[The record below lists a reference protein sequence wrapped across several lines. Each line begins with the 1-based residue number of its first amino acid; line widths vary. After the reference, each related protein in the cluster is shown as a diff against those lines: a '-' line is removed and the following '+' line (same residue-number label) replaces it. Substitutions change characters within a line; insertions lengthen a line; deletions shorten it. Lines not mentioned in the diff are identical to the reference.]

1 MKKNLGLA
9 ARLDLSTKRAHA
21 GKRDAILG
29 AAADAICR
37 HGFGGACIDD
47 IAERARVSRQTVY
60 NHYGDRNALFSA
72 VVEEVMARANAATFE
87 LLASFPENG
96 DNLEAE
102 LASFL
107 IALNRNCVL
116 NKDGRFLRKLLQ
128 QEGANH
134 PELFESWRRH
144 GPLKLTSALGACL
157 ARLAAKGILEIDDF
171 DVAARQLLALGQA
184 DIQMQIQLGELP
196 DDTELES
203 AARNAVRTF
212 LRAYRPAGVSV
223 TAPARDL
230 VSA

>member
-1 MKKNLGLA
+1 MKKNIGLA
-9 ARLDLSTKRAHA
+9 AQSELATTRGHA

-29 AAADAICR
+29 AAAEEICC

-47 IAERARVSRQTVY
+47 IAGRARVSRQTVY
-60 NHYGDRNALFSA
+60 NHYGDRKALFGA
-72 VVEEVMARANAATFE
+72 VIEEVMARANAAIFD
-87 LLASFPENG
+87 LLASFPDNG
-96 DNLEAE
+96 EDLEAE

-128 QEGANH
+128 QEGASH

-144 GPLKLTSALGACL
+144 GPLKMTSAVGACL

-196 DDTELES
+196 EDAELES

-212 LRAYRPAGVSV
+212 LRAYRPTGA
-223 TAPARDL
+223 TATLSAKSL